1 MAAAHQARGGHRS
14 KPWVVVRGGAH
25 TSISRFGGCDE
36 AQSSQKLAIL
46 QRVIQM
52 SEPPRW
58 QRALA
63 AQPVQ
68 WLSDRVARTSS
79 RSAGRLRAVVEAQAL
94 PPAPGAG
101 VADDDLGLR
110 MLHRA
115 VTQQPRQQRVQVV
128 RPRKAGYDKRDASP
142 HARQRAL
149 LQIPVARVRTRFTHA
164 SAQFHAVACLV
175 GPVAGQHGVH
185 AHAQLQR
192 VRVVLWAAL
201 TITGPARFSLLVR
214 QARCSARKVVRFRG
228 APGPKPSA
236 EGTHAGR
243 SYPRDT
249 SERARARRDGARGET
264 SQRNQRPSISCC
276 AAAARAAAATS
287 RRCSH
292 SCRSAAARR
301 ARGACG

>member
-25 TSISRFGGCDE
+25 TSIARFGGCDE

-52 SEPPRW
+52 SEPPRCR
-58 QRALA
+58 RALA
-63 AQPVQ
+63 AQPVR

-149 LQIPVARVRTRFTHA
+149 LQIPVARVRTRFTHT

-185 AHAQLQR
+185 AHAHVAACVR
-192 VRVVLWAAL
+192 RVVFWAARSQIQL
-201 TITGPARFSLLVR
+201 ALLCLFVKR
-214 QARCSARKVVRFRG
+214 GAHARKVVRFRG
-228 APGPKPSA
+228 ATGPKPTA

-243 SYPRDT
+243 SFPRDKC
-249 SERARARRDGARGET
+249 ERARDRY
-264 SQRNQRPSISCC
+264 
-276 AAAARAAAATS
+276 
-287 RRCSH
+287 
-292 SCRSAAARR
+292 
-301 ARGACG
+301 

>member
-58 QRALA
+58 WRALA
-63 AQPVQ
+63 AQPVR

-175 GPVAGQHGVH
+175 GPVAGQHDVH
-185 AHAQLQR
+185 AHAHIAACAKRSCSGQLDNR
-192 VRVVLWAAL
+192 SSSLFCACSSCEVLRAKGGAV
-201 TITGPARFSLLVR
+201 P
-214 QARCSARKVVRFRG
+214 RC
-228 APGPKPSA
+228 
-236 EGTHAGR
+236 TR
-243 SYPRDT
+243 S
-249 SERARARRDGARGET
+249 
-264 SQRNQRPSISCC
+264 
-276 AAAARAAAATS
+276 
-287 RRCSH
+287 
-292 SCRSAAARR
+292 
-301 ARGACG
+301 

>member
-79 RSAGRLRAVVEAQAL
+79 RSTGRLRAVVEAQAL

-101 VADDDLGLR
+101 VADDYLGLR
-110 MLHRA
+110 VLHRA

-128 RPRKAGYDKRDASP
+128 RPRKAGDDKRNASP

-149 LQIPVARVRTRFTHA
+149 LPIPVARVRTRFTHA

-175 GPVAGQHGVH
+175 GPVAGQHDVH
-185 AHAQLQR
+185 AHAHIAACAWSCSGQLDHR
-192 VRVVLWAAL
+192 SSSLFCACSSSEVLRAKGAAV
-201 TITGPARFSLLVR
+201 P
-214 QARCSARKVVRFRG
+214 RC
-228 APGPKPSA
+228 
-236 EGTHAGR
+236 TQH
-243 SYPRDT
+243 
-249 SERARARRDGARGET
+249 
-264 SQRNQRPSISCC
+264 
-276 AAAARAAAATS
+276 
-287 RRCSH
+287 
-292 SCRSAAARR
+292 
-301 ARGACG
+301 

>member
-58 QRALA
+58 RRALA
-63 AQPVQ
+63 AQPVR

-185 AHAQLQR
+185 AHAHIAVCASR
-192 VRVVLWAAL
+192 AL
-201 TITGPARFSLLVR
+201 GSSITGPDRFSLLVR
-214 QARCSARKVVRFRG
+214 QARCSVRKVVRFRG
-228 APGPKPSA
+228 APGPKPTA

-243 SYPRDT
+243 SFPRDKC
-249 SERARARRDGARGET
+249 ERARDRY
-264 SQRNQRPSISCC
+264 
-276 AAAARAAAATS
+276 
-287 RRCSH
+287 
-292 SCRSAAARR
+292 
-301 ARGACG
+301 

>member
-1 MAAAHQARGGHRS
+1 
-14 KPWVVVRGGAH
+14 
-25 TSISRFGGCDE
+25 
-36 AQSSQKLAIL
+36 
-46 QRVIQM
+46 M

-58 QRALA
+58 RRALA

-175 GPVAGQHGVH
+175 GPVAGQHDVHSVH
-185 AHAQLQR
+185 AHAHIAACVRGRSCSGQLS
-192 VRVVLWAAL
+192 
-201 TITGPARFSLLVR
+201 ITGPAGFSVLVVKVGADSAVHPALS
-214 QARCSARKVVRFRG
+214 QPPNARTRRAPSHARGVKRANDMTLG
-228 APGPKPSA
+228 MSS
-236 EGTHAGR
+236 R
-243 SYPRDT
+243 SKRCG
-249 SERARARRDGARGET
+249 ARRR
-264 SQRNQRPSISCC
+264 
-276 AAAARAAAATS
+276 
-287 RRCSH
+287 
-292 SCRSAAARR
+292 
-301 ARGACG
+301 

>member
-58 QRALA
+58 RRALA
-63 AQPVQ
+63 AQPVR

-149 LQIPVARVRTRFTHA
+149 LQIPVARVRTRFTHP

-228 APGPKPSA
+228 APRPKPTA
-236 EGTHAGR
+236 CTYRRRHARGAFLPTR
-243 SYPRDT
+243 P
-249 SERARARRDGARGET
+249 SERARRDGARGET
-264 SQRNQRPSISCC
+264 SQRIL
-276 AAAARAAAATS
+276 AAARW
-287 RRCSH
+287 R
-292 SCRSAAARR
+292 RR
-301 ARGACG
+301 ARWGE